1 MPTDTKRSP
10 SLTASFTRLGLVVVI
25 SLIAGLLSAVAVIPF
40 VGGAAVATKAAVNG
54 YESLPD
60 RLTTPPLP
68 QRTRIVA
75 ADGSVL
81 ATIYEQNRIEVPLV
95 DIAPVMRQAIVAVE
109 DGRFYEHHGVDPRGV
124 LRAFVGNAGG
134 SGGVTQ
140 GGSTLTQQYV
150 KNVFVESAATDADAS
165 AARARNLGR
174 KLKEMRYA
182 MALER
187 QLTKDQILERY
198 LNIAYFGA
206 GAYGVEAAARRYFNK
221 AAKNLTLVEAATL
234 AGAVQQPVA
243 YDPLRNP
250 NSSRNRRLQVLGRMV
265 TMGYIT
271 RAEADQ
277 AGAIATKAF
286 LHPSRPHNG
295 CTTSYAPFFCDY
307 VYRTLLTDPAF
318 GKTPADR
325 QNFLKVGGYTIKT
338 SLDPVAQKAAQ
349 ESAEKHIP
357 RKDPS
362 RKVAAVTMVRPSTG
376 EIVAMAENRAWG
388 VKGRGNT
395 TYNFNV
401 GVGDGGSIGAQ
412 AGSTFKAFTLA
423 AALSSG
429 ISPYEVINSPQRA
442 TFDGFTNCTD
452 DTPFAPYTVNNST
465 GAGAFNMLQ
474 GTAYSINTYFMAL
487 ELRTGICK
495 PAKIA
500 EKLGLFRGDG
510 KQLQRVPSFTLGT
523 QEVTPLGMATAYA
536 GFANHGIHCEPI
548 AITQVVDRDGKSLP
562 VPSANCKQVI
572 PRRIAD
578 SVTTILSQVIDGPLP
593 GRTGAAMTLGRPA
606 AGKTGTVNDS
616 AAVWFVGYTPDLATA
631 VATYDPRGGYGYPMK
646 DVVIGGQYFSQ
657 VFGSTLPGPI
667 WRDAMTAA
675 LASTPETPFDL
686 VSMDGLSYYT
696 PPPPNQCAN
705 QGGPAPTYY
714 ASTAPSACPSPS
726 NSPSASASASP
737 SGKPSTTPSPS
748 GTSNTSPTPNPSP
761 SQSSQSPTAEP
772 TPPPSPSKSPT
783 KQPSKPPTKSPTPT
797 ATG

>member
-1 MPTDTKRSP
+1 MSSDPTRSP
-10 SLTASFTRLGLVVVI
+10 SLSASFVRIGLVVVV
-25 SLIAGLLSAVAVIPF
+25 SLVAGVLVALSALPF
-40 VGGAAVATKAAVNG
+40 VGGIGVATKAAFNG

-60 RLTTPPLP
+60 HLTTPPLP

-75 ADGSVL
+75 SDGSL
-81 ATIYEQNRIEVPLV
+81 IATIYEQNRVEVPLV

-109 DGRFYEHHGVDPRGV
+109 DGRFYQHHGVDPRGV
-124 LRAFVGNAGG
+124 LRALVGNAGG

-187 QLTKDQILERY
+187 SLTKDQILERY

-206 GAYGVEAAARRYFNK
+206 GAYGVEAASRRYFNK
-221 AAKNLTLVEAATL
+221 SAKDLNLVEAATL

-271 RAEADQ
+271 QAEADQ
-277 AGAIATKAF
+277 AGAIATKSF

-307 VYRTLLTDPAF
+307 VYRTLLNDPAF
-318 GKTPADR
+318 GATPGDR

-338 SLDPVAQKAAQ
+338 SLDPIAQKAAQ
-349 ESAEKHIP
+349 DSAEKHIP
-357 RKDPS
+357 AKDPS

-388 VKGRGNT
+388 VKGRGYT

-423 AALSSG
+423 AALESG
-429 ISPYEVINSPQRA
+429 ISPYEVIDAPQRA
-442 TFDGFTNCTD
+442 TFDGFKSCSNDST
-452 DTPFAPYTVNNST
+452 FAPYTVNNST

-495 PAKIA
+495 PASIA
-500 EKLGLFRGDG
+500 QKLGLFRGDG
-510 KQLQRVPSFTLGT
+510 KHLQRVPSFTLGT

-536 GFANHGIHCEPI
+536 GFANHGIHCDPI
-548 AITQVVDRDGKSLP
+548 AITQIIDRNGKNLP
-562 VPSANCKQVI
+562 VPSANCTQVI
-572 PRRIAD
+572 PRQIAD

-593 GRTGAAMTLGRPA
+593 GRTGAAMSLGRPA

-667 WRDAMTAA
+667 WHDAMLAA
-675 LASTPETPFDL
+675 LASTPDTPFDL
-686 VSMDGLSYYT
+686 LPMDGLAYYT
-696 PPPPNQCAN
+696 PPPVNPCSNQSS
-705 QGGPAPTYY
+705 GVPTFY
-714 ASTAPSACPSPS
+714 ASTGPTACPSPTG
-726 NSPSASASASP
+726 SPSASSSSSSGP
-737 SGKPSTTPSPS
+737 SPSTTPSPS
-748 GTSNTSPTPNPSP
+748 TSRSPSPGPSP
-761 SQSSQSPTAEP
+761 SPSRTPTN
-772 TPPPSPSKSPT
+772 SPSQTST
-783 KQPSKPPTKSPTPT
+783 PTPT
-797 ATG
+797 NPPSTRPPSHTPSPTSTG

>member
-1 MPTDTKRSP
+1 MSSDPTRSP
-10 SLTASFTRLGLVVVI
+10 SLSASFVRIGLVVVV
-25 SLIAGLLSAVAVIPF
+25 SLVAGVLVALSALPF
-40 VGGAAVATKAAVNG
+40 VGGIGVATKAAFNG

-60 RLTTPPLP
+60 HLTTPPLP

-75 ADGSVL
+75 SDGSL
-81 ATIYEQNRIEVPLV
+81 IATIYEQNRVEVPLV

-109 DGRFYEHHGVDPRGV
+109 DGRFYQHHGVDPRGV
-124 LRAFVGNAGG
+124 LRALVGNAGG

-187 QLTKDQILERY
+187 ILTKDQILERY

-206 GAYGVEAAARRYFNK
+206 GAYGVEAASRRYFNK
-221 AAKNLTLVEAATL
+221 SAKDLNLVEAATL

-271 RAEADQ
+271 QAEADQ
-277 AGAIATKAF
+277 AGAIATKSF

-307 VYRTLLTDPAF
+307 VYRTLLNDPAF
-318 GKTPADR
+318 GATPGDR

-338 SLDPVAQKAAQ
+338 SLDPIAQKAAQ
-349 ESAEKHIP
+349 DSAEKHIP
-357 RKDPS
+357 AKDPS

-388 VKGRGNT
+388 VKGRGYT

-423 AALSSG
+423 AALESG
-429 ISPYEVINSPQRA
+429 ISPYEVIDAPQRA
-442 TFDGFTNCTD
+442 TFDGFKSCSNDST
-452 DTPFAPYTVNNST
+452 FAPYTVNNST

-495 PAKIA
+495 PASIA
-500 EKLGLFRGDG
+500 QKLGLFRGDG
-510 KQLQRVPSFTLGT
+510 KHLQRVPSFTLGT

-536 GFANHGIHCEPI
+536 GFANHGIHCDPI
-548 AITQVVDRDGKSLP
+548 AITQIIDRNGKNLP
-562 VPSANCKQVI
+562 VPSANCTQVI

-593 GRTGAAMTLGRPA
+593 GRTGAAMSLGRPA

-667 WRDAMTAA
+667 WHDAMLAA
-675 LASTPETPFDL
+675 LASTPDTPFDL
-686 VSMDGLSYYT
+686 LPMDGLAYYT
-696 PPPPNQCAN
+696 PPPVNPCSNQSS
-705 QGGPAPTYY
+705 GVPTFY
-714 ASTAPSACPSPS
+714 ASTGPTACPSPTG
-726 NSPSASASASP
+726 SPSASSSSSSGP
-737 SGKPSTTPSPS
+737 SPSTTPSPS
-748 GTSNTSPTPNPSP
+748 TSRSPSPGPSP
-761 SQSSQSPTAEP
+761 SPSRTPTN
-772 TPPPSPSKSPT
+772 SPSQTST
-783 KQPSKPPTKSPTPT
+783 PTPT
-797 ATG
+797 NPPSTRPPSHTPSPTSTG